1 MFTKSKSPRPR
12 FSASH
17 GRCVRAFTLVELLVV
32 IAIIGVLVALLL
44 PAIQAARE
52 AARRTQCLNQLK
64 QIGLSMQNHVSAQ
77 GSFPTG
83 GNTHSGLIR
92 NYNSGGFNNPGRPNG
107 PNKQGLGW
115 AYQILPYLEQA
126 NIKGLA
132 IQADLMN
139 SVIPGYFCPSRRNAD
154 KVQTAAVLGST
165 TTVLMDYAAAHP
177 LTNQCHLAESG
188 VAQRVS
194 DAKYDLTKTVPFQ
207 GGLSYNLVFQG
218 YWCGSNAQPKNNM
231 VSDGVIVRT
240 PWRILPP
247 CSPGVTCALATA
259 TEPSKGEVVPGMSHA
274 TKPKDISDGM
284 SNTLVVSEKIVR
296 PDLYPGNMDG
306 FGGMSWS
313 DDRGWSDGWDPDTI
327 RSTGLQPRSDN
338 DAICYAPATD
348 QYCTGGGAEVFFF
361 GSAHANGI
369 NAVFA
374 DASAHSI
381 SYDVDGLLFNALG
394 TRNGAET
401 VDMSQL

>member
-1 MFTKSKSPRPR
+1 MTTINLQTWTDSRMRTSRKIM
-12 FSASH
+12 
-17 GRCVRAFTLVELLVV
+17 AFTLVELLVV

-52 AARRTQCLNQLK
+52 AARRTQCMNQLK
-64 QIGLSMQNHVSAQ
+64 QIGLSMQNHVSTQ

-92 NYNSGGFNNPGRPNG
+92 DFTTGGWNNPGRPNG

-115 AYQILPYLEQA
+115 AYQILPYMEQA
-126 NIKGLA
+126 NIKSLVV
-132 IQADLMN
+132 QADLVN
-139 SVIPGYFCPSRRNAD
+139 SVIPGYFCPSRRSPE
-154 KVQTAAVLGST
+154 KVRTTGVGST

-177 LTNQCHLAESG
+177 LTNQCHLPA
-188 VAQRVS
+188 AS
-194 DAKYDLTKTVPFQ
+194 DLKYDLTRSVPFQ
-207 GGLSYNLVFQG
+207 GAISYNMVYQG
-218 YWCGSNAQPKNNM
+218 YWCGSNGQPRNNI

-240 PWRILPP
+240 PWRTSS
-247 CSPGVTCALATA
+247 CSPGVTCSLATA
-259 TEPSKGEVVPGMSHA
+259 TAPSKGEVVPGMSRA

-306 FGGMSWS
+306 VGGFSWS

-327 RSTGLQPRSDN
+327 RSTGIQPRFDG

-361 GSAHANGI
+361 GSAHASGI
-369 NAVFA
+369 NTVFA

-381 SYDVDGLLFNALG
+381 SYDVDGILFNNLG
-394 TRNGAET
+394 TRNGEEM
-401 VDMSQL
+401 VDHNLL